1 MNPHPTIQKASML
14 YFFADNHYES
24 RPGYELYV
32 RIRNDFDI
40 AFFEDDFSA
49 MENESLLTDCELL
62 LLNMIGT
69 TCNLPH
75 PSKAAEDVIRR
86 YVEAGRNLLLLHGS
100 SAAFWQWPWWR
111 AMVGVRWVRGNDPDG
126 VSASTHPVKSFRV
139 ECCKCRHPL
148 MAELRPMD
156 LAEDEIYTEL
166 EQVGPTMTLM
176 QTTLDTGAHPQLTWH
191 RNAWGGEV
199 INFMPG
205 HRATTFAN
213 PDFLHNTKAVIQY
226 LISP

>member
-32 RIRNDFDI
+32 RIQNDFDI

-126 VSASTHPVKSFRV
+126 VSASTHPVKPYRV

-176 QTTLDTGAHPQLTWH
+176 QTTRDTGAHPQLTWH
-191 RNAWGGEV
+191 RNHWGGEV